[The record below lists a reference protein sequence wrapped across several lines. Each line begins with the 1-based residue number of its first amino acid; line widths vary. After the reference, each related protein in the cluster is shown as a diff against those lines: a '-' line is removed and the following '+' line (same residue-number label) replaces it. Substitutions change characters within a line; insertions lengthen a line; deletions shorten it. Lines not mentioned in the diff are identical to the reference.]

1 MKEIILEGGC
11 HCGAIRYRIEG
22 PLPESGFCHC
32 RDCQQTSGSPAQVW
46 MDVRVANF
54 KLTKGTPSIYE
65 SSETGRRNFCSK
77 CGSQL
82 FFSSIDEPDF
92 VFPHVGCL
100 DDPNLVQ
107 PASHIWTDRQLD
119 WFKLDDKLPRYARDM
134 PEEE

>member
-1 MKEIILEGGC
+1 MKEIVLEGGC

-22 PLPESGFCHC
+22 PPPESGYCHC
-32 RDCQQTSGSPAQVW
+32 RDCQQTSGSAAQVW
-46 MDVRVANF
+46 MDVEIGNF
-54 KLTKGTPSIYE
+54 KLTKGTPSIYK
-65 SSETGRRNFCSK
+65 SSEMGRRNFCSK

-100 DDPNLVQ
+100 DDPNLVR

-119 WFKLDDKLPRYARDM
+119 WFRLDDKLPRYARDM